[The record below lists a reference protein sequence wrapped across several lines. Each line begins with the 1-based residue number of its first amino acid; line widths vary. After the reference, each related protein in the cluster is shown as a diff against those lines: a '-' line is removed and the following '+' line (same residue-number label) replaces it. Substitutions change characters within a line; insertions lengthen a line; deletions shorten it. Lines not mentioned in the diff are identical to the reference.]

1 MTKEQIER
9 AYTEARRYKEI
20 SELYGDK
27 RSEEDYRKDFVQ
39 IGMSMALNGEILYDE
54 KGNIIRID

>member
-20 SELYGDK
+20 SELYGDE
-27 RSEEDYRKDFVQ
+27 RSEEEYMKDFVQ
-39 IGMSMALNGEILYDE
+39 IGMSMALNGEVLYSDN
-54 KGNIIRID
+54 GSIHRIE